1 MARRWRADA
10 NRWSVLKPLAQKHR
24 QVSTPAE
31 RVLWQAIRGGKLGG
45 FRFRRQHAV
54 ETYIAD
60 FYCREA
66 GLVIEVDGS
75 VHETSGE
82 DDRLRQAVIEAQG
95 LTVLRFTNEAVLTR
109 LDDVLQAIREKLP
122 VPNDPGPPAVPPLRS
137 GEGARG

>member
-1 MARRWRADA
+1 
-10 NRWSVLKPLAQKHR
+10 
-24 QVSTPAE
+24 VSTPAE

-82 DDRLRQAVIEAQG
+82 DDRLRQAVLEAQG

-109 LDDVLQAIREKLP
+109 LDDVLQTIREKLATS
-122 VPNDPGPPAVPPLRS
+122 NDTAPKPVPPLRN